1 MSDWKSDLESFFQDK
16 QKETQVS
23 EKKLTERKSEVAT
36 FFSTVVVPAFEEI
49 KTELEKY
56 QREVRVS
63 SGTDFTSIVISYKGE
78 TELDYSIK
86 VRIRPGSAFPYP
98 EARFRDPTD
107 GKMYKAEGFLRSGTQ
122 DYTVAQITKEEI
134 IKDCLSGYKK
144 AHAPSLAIVNVTNG

>member
-16 QKETQVS
+16 QKETQVR
-23 EKKLTERKSEVAT
+23 EEKLTHTKSEVAT

-63 SGTDFTSIVISYKGE
+63 SGTDFASIVVSYKGE
-78 TELDYSIK
+78 AELGYSIK
-86 VRIRPGSAFPYP
+86 VRMRAGSAFPYP
-98 EARFRDPTD
+98 ETRFRDPTD
-107 GKMYKAEGFLRSGTQ
+107 GKMYRGEGFLRSGAQ

-134 IKDCLSGYKK
+134 IKHCLSDYKSHMPR
-144 AHAPSLAIVNVTNG
+144 A